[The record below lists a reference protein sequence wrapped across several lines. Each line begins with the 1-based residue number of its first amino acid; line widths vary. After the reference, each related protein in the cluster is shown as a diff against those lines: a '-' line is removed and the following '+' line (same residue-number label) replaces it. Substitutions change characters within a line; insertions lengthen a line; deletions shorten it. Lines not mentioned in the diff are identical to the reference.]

1 MKRLF
6 ILSAAVAALA
16 SCSNSEVITE
26 VNEPQVPD
34 KAIAFETFS
43 SNATREGAENSGQ
56 TKTDGLEEH
65 HNNFQVWGYK
75 DVQADYVFNGT
86 EVTYESSVWAYSPI
100 RFWDKAAKSY
110 YFYACAPSTANAT
123 PKFQL
128 KQVPD
133 PKWENDYFI
142 LSDVRLED
150 ETLPASTTLTESY
163 RHDNA
168 KNIDYMIASQCNIAT
183 SSSSQAVQLDFNHIL
198 SRLNIGVKKASKTQD
213 NPFNGAIVKLIKL
226 KVDKMKSTGSF
237 DESKTPNSG
246 SLNEGTTVR
255 WDSPSGELCYTGA
268 VDASNG
274 TEVNTSETFFLQSL
288 VIPQNVNYE
297 NVQLDGTVTDGTGG
311 TSTTPEQAYLYIKY
325 KIQAN
330 ASDTEGETFVRYI
343 NLAQAFGSSTEA
355 IAFNEGWQN
364 TLHITID
371 ADVISFTADVYK
383 WDDNKTYNL
392 DSNTGKSSNTST
404 SGGN

>member
-43 SNATREGAENSGQ
+43 SNATRAENSQ
-56 TKTDGLEEH
+56 ENNKEGLENH
-65 HNNFQVWGYK
+65 HSNFQVWGYK
-75 DVQADYVFNGT
+75 DVQTDYVFNGT
-86 EVTYESSVWAYSPI
+86 EVTYDNSVWAYSPI

-123 PKFQL
+123 TKFQL
-128 KQVPD
+128 IQVTD
-133 PKWENDYFI
+133 PKWKNDYFI
-142 LSDVRLED
+142 LRDVTLKD

-163 RHDNA
+163 KHDNA
-168 KNIDYMIASQCNIAT
+168 QNIDYMIASQCNIAT

-213 NPFNGAIVKLIKL
+213 NPFNSAIVTLMEL

-237 DESKTPNSG
+237 DESKTPTSG

-255 WDSPSGELCYTGA
+255 WDSPSDELCYKGA
-268 VDASNG
+268 VEALNG
-274 TEVNTSETFFLQSL
+274 TKVNTSETFFLQSL

-297 NVQLDGTVTDGTGG
+297 DVQLDGTVTGA
-311 TSTTPEQAYLYIKY
+311 STRPEQAYLYIKY

-330 ASDTEGETFVRYI
+330 ANDTEGETFVRHI
-343 NLAQAFGSSTEA
+343 NLAQAFGSSNEA

-371 ADVISFTADVYK
+371 ADVISFTADVYQ
-383 WDDNKTYNL
+383 WDDNKTYELNS
-392 DSNTGKSSNTST
+392 DTGASSQTST

>member
-75 DVQADYVFNGT
+75 DVQPDYVFNGT
-86 EVTYESSVWAYSPI
+86 EVKYENLGWAYSPI
-100 RFWDKAAKSY
+100 RFWDKAAKFY

-123 PKFQL
+123 TRFKL
-128 KQVPD
+128 NKMNND
-133 PKWENDYFI
+133 PKQENEYFT
-142 LSDVRLED
+142 LSDVKLVN
-150 ETLPASTTLTESY
+150 ETLSASTTLTESY

-168 KNIDYMIASQCNIAT
+168 QNIDYMIASQCNIAT

-198 SRLNIGVKKASKTQD
+198 SRLNIGVKKASKTEQD
-213 NPFNGAIVKLIKL
+213 NPFNNAIVTLMEL
-226 KVDKMKSTGSF
+226 EVNKMKSTGSF
-237 DESKTPNSG
+237 DESKAPTSG

-268 VDASNG
+268 VDAPNG
-274 TEVNTSETFFLQSL
+274 TVVNTSETFFLQSL

-297 NVQLDGTVTDGTGG
+297 NVQLDGTVGG
-311 TSTTPEQAYLYIKY
+311 TSTRPEQAYLYIKY

-330 ASDTEGETFVRYI
+330 ADDTEGETFVRYI

-383 WDDNKTYNL
+383 WADNKTYELNS
-392 DSNTGKSSNTST
+392 DTGASLQTST

>member
-43 SNATREGAENSGQ
+43 SNATRAENS
-56 TKTDGLEEH
+56 KEDIKEGLENH
-65 HNNFQVWGYK
+65 HSNFQVWGYK

-86 EVTYESSVWAYSPI
+86 EVKYESSVWAYSPI
-100 RFWDKAAKSY
+100 RFWDKAAKFY
-110 YFYACAPSTANAT
+110 YFYACAPSTADAT
-123 PKFQL
+123 TRFKL
-128 KQVPD
+128 NKASND
-133 PKWENDYFI
+133 PKQENEYFT
-142 LSDVRLED
+142 LSNVTLKD
-150 ETLPASTTLTESY
+150 ETLSASTTLTESY
-163 RHDNA
+163 KHDNA
-168 KNIDYMIASQCNIAT
+168 RNIDYMIASQCKIAT

-198 SRLNIGVKKASKTQD
+198 SRLNIGVKKASKTEQD
-213 NPFNGAIVKLIKL
+213 NPFNSAIVTLIEL
-226 KVDKMKSTGSF
+226 KVNKMKSTGSF
-237 DESKTPNSG
+237 DESKTPTSG

-297 NVQLDGTVTDGTGG
+297 NVQLDGTVTDGTSG
-311 TSTTPEQAYLYIKY
+311 TSTRPEQAYLCIKY

-330 ASDTEGETFVRYI
+330 ALDTEGETFVRYI
-343 NLAQAFGSSTEA
+343 NLAQAFGSSSDV

-371 ADVISFTADVYK
+371 ADVISFKPEVYK
-383 WDDNKTYNL
+383 WDTMHEYNYNAE
-392 DSNTGKSSNTST
+392 SGNST
-404 SGGN
+404 QTTNP